1 MRWKGKPMGM
11 WMLFHR
17 SFESHLTTVLGLDA
31 ETAKAVL
38 RRAKP
43 RYRALIAGVPEFE
56 KGDRFQMNLVNA
68 AMVAAIVREL
78 PEKPTVEALTDYY
91 AQSMMTPAMRWFCRR
106 SGQKTFAPEHIED
119 LRRTAALRAADR
131 NPYSWNME
139 LYPYPDGSG
148 YEARFTK
155 CGICQ
160 LMRREG
166 LYDLTPALCHL
177 DYTMTE
183 AGETAD
189 FVRQYTLASGGPYC
203 DCGYR
208 KKSN

>member
-43 RYRALIAGVPEFE
+43 RYRALIAGFPDFE

-106 SGQKTFAPEHIED
+106 SGQK
-119 LRRTAALRAADR
+119 
-131 NPYSWNME
+131 
-139 LYPYPDGSG
+139 
-148 YEARFTK
+148 
-155 CGICQ
+155 
-160 LMRREG
+160 
-166 LYDLTPALCHL
+166 
-177 DYTMTE
+177 
-183 AGETAD
+183 
-189 FVRQYTLASGGPYC
+189 
-203 DCGYR
+203 
-208 KKSN
+208 